1 MEDAIEG
8 RRAILETGR
17 EERRNT
23 LVRQQ
28 TKQMQRLELMERV
41 AIAVGDLLSARQT
54 ELSPVEIIIVSR
66 LEGVSDIKLSADSR
80 GQISTCPW
88 LTSIDDDIPF

>member
-23 LVRQQ
+23 LVQQQ

-41 AIAVGDLLSARQT
+41 AIAIGDLLSARHT
-54 ELSPVEIIIVSR
+54 ELSPIELTILSR
-66 LEGVSDIKLSADSR
+66 LDGVSDIKLSADSR
-80 GQISTCPW
+80 GQISTSHW